1 MDVWVDII
9 CVKIYDTNK
18 IPDPNWLVT
27 YSNDFM
33 RSMCESDEFLS
44 KVRWRDQC
52 DLWFFLGRQML
63 KRWLEALQSFR
74 KSRKG
79 DTFEMTY
86 LIGVRAVSYLFRRFQ
101 FLGRQILKRWL
112 GALQSFRKS
121 KRWHLFEN
129 DIPHWSSLISILYA
143 RKIDS
148 LSVPIPSWR
157 LICLLRF
164 LSMMKGSFPSNNGS
178 FEHMWVEKAPFF
190 IIRNSPFVGN
200 TP

>member
-1 MDVWVDII
+1 MTTQNVFVRYVLWTFWVDII

-63 KRWLEALQSFR
+63 KRWLE
-74 KSRKG
+74 
-79 DTFEMTY
+79 
-86 LIGVRAVSYLFRRFQ
+86 
-101 FLGRQILKRWL
+101 
-112 GALQSFRKS
+112 ALQSFRKS